1 VAQKPNDPP
10 AGERPITRP
19 AGRPA
24 VGEQAAKLNPR
35 TSSIAEEREFGAVCD
50 QASGHRLSQ
59 GSERAGQDEDFS

>member
-1 VAQKPNDPP
+1 M
-10 AGERPITRP
+10 
-19 AGRPA
+19 
-24 VGEQAAKLNPR
+24 LNPK